1 MRRGFLVSSAAPAEE
16 ELVWLSTKAG
26 GLRNH
31 IARVIKRD
39 TDNDKVVL
47 ALLADGK
54 KRVVVSSDVHA
65 VPKRSADARAL
76 TIDVKASESAITT
89 LLGKWGFRTG
99 EVTVFLQP
107 ELVNHILNC
116 LRVPRVDM
124 RHVRAMSCS
133 SIAEHGGRCSITN
146 ALDPSTENWWIS
158 GDHAQG
164 GVGAEWISFRL
175 LAQGEEH
182 ASPSSGLDVCE
193 NVETTSPVPLPNPR
207 CRVEQLTL
215 RIPPLPGG
223 PLSVR
228 ELHLECTNLPDGP
241 WARCSPDFTTM
252 DSCKEQTF
260 HLEPPVEAA
269 FMRIV
274 CSKNAARGVLDA
286 HRARM
291 IRQGHIDPEA
301 ETDEDHQHAQA
312 QVPANIGF
320 YSCRFS

>member
-1 MRRGFLVSSAAPAEE
+1 M
-16 ELVWLSTKAG
+16 
-26 GLRNH
+26 
-31 IARVIKRD
+31 
-39 TDNDKVVL
+39 
-47 ALLADGK
+47 
-54 KRVVVSSDVHA
+54 
-65 VPKRSADARAL
+65 
-76 TIDVKASESAITT
+76 
-89 LLGKWGFRTG
+89 
-99 EVTVFLQP
+99 
-107 ELVNHILNC
+107 
-116 LRVPRVDM
+116 
-124 RHVRAMSCS
+124 
-133 SIAEHGGRCSITN
+133 
-146 ALDPSTENWWIS
+146 
-158 GDHAQG
+158 
-164 GVGAEWISFRL
+164 
-175 LAQGEEH
+175 
-182 ASPSSGLDVCE
+182 CE
-193 NVETTSPVPLPNPR
+193 NVETTSPVPLPNLR

-301 ETDEDHQHAQA
+301 ETDEDRQHALA

>member
-1 MRRGFLVSSAAPAEE
+1 MKDAGTSVRASSRKQFGINFPRTRSWRSFPEGEGLKDRSAHVHRGREQQFRRQGGARTSRPSWSELWAVRESTPSMRRGFLVSSAAPAEE

-54 KRVVVSSDVHA
+54 KRVLVSSDVHA

-164 GVGAEWISFRL
+164 AWAPSGSRSGCLLREKSTRRHRRDLTCAKTWRRL
-175 LAQGEEH
+175 HPCL
-182 ASPSSGLDVCE
+182 C
-193 NVETTSPVPLPNPR
+193 
-207 CRVEQLTL
+207 
-215 RIPPLPGG
+215 
-223 PLSVR
+223 
-228 ELHLECTNLPDGP
+228 
-241 WARCSPDFTTM
+241 
-252 DSCKEQTF
+252 QTF
-260 HLEPPVEAA
+260 GAVWN
-269 FMRIV
+269 
-274 CSKNAARGVLDA
+274 S
-286 HRARM
+286 
-291 IRQGHIDPEA
+291 
-301 ETDEDHQHAQA
+301 
-312 QVPANIGF
+312 
-320 YSCRFS
+320 